1 MKLSD
6 IKDANGTSIQSY
18 VDTLVEKLQQSSN
31 LTGFVI
37 VCDLESARQGEN
49 DGLHIISTLG
59 EGAQARQIPTILR
72 ELARQMER
80 SPSRY
85 EGSRKLHEEEN

>member
-6 IKDANGTSIQSY
+6 IKDANGTSLQSY
-18 VDTLVEKLQQSSN
+18 IDTLVEKIQQSSN

-37 VCDLESARQGEN
+37 ICDMEKARQGEN
-49 DGLHIISTLG
+49 DGLHVVSTLG
-59 EGAQARQIPTILR
+59 EGASILKIPAILR